1 MIFSIFGHNFVSN
14 GWDLINLILNILP
27 WCGCVREVLH
37 NRGVISFGFQNVN
50 EFFFSVRSH
59 KSASKRRYFMKLIQ
73 STYDYSVVMSVKVH
87 ENVFRCREV
96 IAL

>member
-1 MIFSIFGHNFVSN
+1 MIHVKFMKMPSDEEKLLPFDRLNINDFSIFSHNFVSN

-50 EFFFSVRSH
+50 EFFFCP
-59 KSASKRRYFMKLIQ
+59 Q
-73 STYDYSVVMSVKVH
+73 P
-87 ENVFRCREV
+87 
-96 IAL
+96 